1 MSLRELE
8 NLYISKKLL
17 KIAKSFREQQKDTLT
32 PFISE
37 FPYMVKIP
45 PLKWQPIKEMHSR
58 AELIRAFLQRIAAG
72 LKTQEVKETEATA
85 TNK

>member
-45 PLKWQPIKEMHSR
+45 PLK
-58 AELIRAFLQRIAAG
+58 
-72 LKTQEVKETEATA
+72 
-85 TNK
+85 